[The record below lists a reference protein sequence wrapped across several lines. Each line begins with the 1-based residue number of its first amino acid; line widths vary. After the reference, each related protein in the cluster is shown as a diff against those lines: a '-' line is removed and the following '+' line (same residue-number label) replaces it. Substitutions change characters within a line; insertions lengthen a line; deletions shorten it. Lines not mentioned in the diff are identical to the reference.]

1 MNAVIF
7 VLLIFIGVG
16 SYFFPS
22 LVAQA
27 RNTKHPVVIFSLN
40 LIFGWTVIGWI
51 ALLIWAVRQQQGSEG
66 APTSRNLVEADFWI
80 FDPSSATQ
88 ANGVEQDDGWIL
100 GPEHFVELP
109 HHR

>member
-7 VLLIFIGVG
+7 VLSILIGVG

-27 RNTKHPVVIFSLN
+27 RNTKHPVVIFLLN
-40 LIFGWTVIGWI
+40 FIFGWTVIGWI
-51 ALLIWAVRQQQGSEG
+51 ALLIWATRQQQRAEG
-66 APTSRNLVEADFWI
+66 ASTSRSPVEADFWI
-80 FDPSSATQ
+80 FDPPSVTQ
-88 ANGVEQDDGWIL
+88 ANGVEQDDRWIL